1 MVTRVQMIIE
11 TLKDA
16 PERKFTA
23 RELAK
28 AFIERYPEDLAE
40 KQSNPRYKTVEDFI
54 TQLAAEIGGDRTET
68 AKQLCHNVATQD
80 KPRPRLYYW
89 QAIPENA
96 LPLDNDDD
104 NDIEDMEN
112 VDTEAA
118 SPTNN
123 DASPVTKPY
132 LTEHDLYPL
141 LITYLSE
148 DLGLFCR
155 RIDERKS
162 RNTHGSGGNHWLHP
176 DIVALE
182 TLDQGW
188 NDVVRT
194 CVRSGNDTF
203 VRLWSFEV
211 KKQLNKGNVRKS
223 FFQAVSNSSWANFAY
238 LVTTG
243 VDPAVESEL
252 QMLCGLHGVGILL
265 LDTQSLFD
273 SQILIPARERTNI
286 DWLSVNRI
294 TEENRDFEA
303 YIDQVGIY
311 NQTGRLTKSLW
322 NKG

>member
-1 MVTRVQMIIE
+1 MTTRVQMIIE

-54 TQLAAEIGGDRTET
+54 SQLAAEIGGSRTDD
-68 AKQLCHNVATQD
+68 AKRLCPNVATQD

-89 QAIPENA
+89 QTIPENA

-104 NDIEDMEN
+104 NDIEDN
-112 VDTEAA
+112 DIEAA
-118 SPTNN
+118 SPTSN
-123 DASPVTKPY
+123 DASPVTKPS

-162 RNTHGSGGNHWLHP
+162 RNTHGSGSNHWLHP

-188 NDVVRT
+188 HDVVRT

-243 VDPAVESEL
+243 VDTAVESEL
-252 QMLCGLHGVGILL
+252 QMLCGLHGVGVLL

-273 SQILIPARERTNI
+273 SQILIPARERSNI